1 MLPSLENFHD
11 AVDTSGI
18 PLEFKHAQPWH
29 AAELMPPTEPSD
41 NGQQELMYVSGWSS
55 GRPAWEPIPGG
66 IKLHLQSYDLDV

>member
-18 PLEFKHAQPWH
+18 PLEFKHAQPRH

-41 NGQQELMYVSGWSS
+41 NGQQELMYVSG
-55 GRPAWEPIPGG
+55 
-66 IKLHLQSYDLDV
+66 